1 MHNVIIACFTLFFLL
16 VIALVAIG
24 FWIIVV
30 PAVFVIGALIA
41 LFAYIGKGLN
51 KLLPFV
57 RHFWLLLH
65 F

>member
-16 VIALVAIG
+16 VIALIAIG

-51 KLLPFV
+51 K
-57 RHFWLLLH
+57 
-65 F
+65 